1 MVMAMP
7 LPTKTQSVLLA
18 FDQGQIEYQE
28 HFEKKEHVLGII

>member
-18 FDQGQIEYQE
+18 FDQGQIEYHE
-28 HFEKKEHVLGII
+28 HFKNEEHVLGII